1 MLHVGRTAARCVTL
15 RAHIAVAA
23 VLLTFGIG
31 TAWWAVAS
39 GRITLGTLTIRTLAA
54 LGLLAVAQWA
64 ADLTRALRRHR
75 RG

>member
-31 TAWWAVAS
+31 TAWWAIAS
-39 GRITLGTLTIRTLAA
+39 GRTSLGALTIRTL
-54 LGLLAVAQWA
+54 GVLAVAQWA
-64 ADLTRALRRHR
+64 ADLARALRRHR